1 MPPKT
6 KVTAE
11 QIVSAGFDIVRSCGH
26 EALNVRSAAARVG
39 CSTQPVMYQFQTVAE
54 LKSAVYDM
62 ADRFHSEY
70 IMQPMPA
77 DNPLLSIGVRY
88 VMFGA
93 EEKNLFRFLFQT
105 DKFSGMGF
113 DRLFDSDELAP
124 IYSVLSRS
132 AGIPQENCKDVF
144 KSIFISAHGLAS
156 LLANNA
162 VEFRRDY
169 TEKIL
174 TSAFYGA
181 VGAAGGY
188 NHEKII

>member
-1 MPPKT
+1 MPPKV
-6 KVTAE
+6 KVTKDK
-11 QIVSAGFDIVRSCGH
+11 IVTAGFDLVRSCGH
-26 EALNVRSAAARVG
+26 EALNARSVAARIC

-54 LKSAVYDM
+54 LKDAVYEM
-62 ADRFHSEY
+62 ADKFHSEY

-77 DNPLLSIGVRY
+77 DNPMLSIGVRY

-113 DRLFDSDELAP
+113 DRLFESDELAP
-124 IYSVLSRS
+124 IYAVLSG
-132 AGIPQENCKDVF
+132 AVGIPQTECKDVF

-181 VGAAGGY
+181 VGAAGGG
-188 NHEKII
+188 KS

>member
-1 MPPKT
+1 MPPKI
-6 KVTAE
+6 KVTKE
-11 QIVSAGFDIVRSCGH
+11 QIVTAGFDIVRSAGH
-26 EALNVRSAAARVG
+26 EALNVRSAAAHIG
-39 CSTQPVMYQFQTVAE
+39 CSTQPVMYQFETVADM
-54 LKSAVYDM
+54 KAAVYEM
-62 ADRFHSEY
+62 ADKFHSEY
-70 IMQPMPA
+70 IMQPMPT
-77 DNPLLSIGVRY
+77 DDPMLSIGVRY

-113 DRLFDSDELAP
+113 DRLFESDELAP
-124 IYSVLSRS
+124 VYAVLSGA
-132 AGIPQENCKDVF
+132 AGIPLTECRDVF

-181 VGAAGGY
+181 VGAAGGGRS
-188 NHEKII
+188 